1 MPERAIYFQTRIINI
16 SVLILFLIL
25 GKSIAQVALRWTL
38 QKDVVASTIIGA
50 TSIKQLEDNMAAGS
64 GWNMSVE
71 EVKDLLYR
79 LSTNKN
85 KQRLLKPDNTA

>member
-1 MPERAIYFQTRIINI
+1 M
-16 SVLILFLIL
+16 VLLQILVTYVLYSFMLE
-25 GKSIAQVALRWTL
+25 KSIAQVALRWTL